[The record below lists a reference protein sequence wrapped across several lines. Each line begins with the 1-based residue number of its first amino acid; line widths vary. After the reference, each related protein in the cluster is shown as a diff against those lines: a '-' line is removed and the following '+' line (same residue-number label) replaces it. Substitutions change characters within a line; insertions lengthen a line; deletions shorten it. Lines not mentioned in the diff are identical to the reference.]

1 MIASRA
7 SRHFYDSGPLHRP
20 PNLLG
25 SRKNPNLAAD
35 KHILDIASARVTS
48 RKNRRS
54 EETDETLVTYMSV
67 RDIITNKGTLTMR
80 VITMWFVVG
89 ALCIASF
96 STANLII
103 DAFDLKPYD
112 IATASQQSL
121 ASQQLTPDVD
131 FGKRFAEIRQV
142 LLGVSDARS
151 LSTLHT
157 PQLKALD
164 WLANRDGMQL
174 SINATNIVQRYS
186 LAVMYYSTD
195 EAGWL
200 RPMNWLTDQHECEW
214 KEKGGVRSCS
224 DTMEVTDISLWNNLK
239 GTIPTE
245 LFKLSKLKILYLARN
260 KLYGTIPTEIGLL
273 TELEYLGLHHNFLNG
288 TLPSDVMGNMKKLRS
303 IYVEKNEITGTIRRI
318 DPLCQLRTT
327 AKPAKGQLSVGGAL
341 TQVTADCKS
350 LVTWK
355 PPQVACGCCTKCYL

>member
-1 MIASRA
+1 MTR
-7 SRHFYDSGPLHRP
+7 
-20 PNLLG
+20 
-25 SRKNPNLAAD
+25 
-35 KHILDIASARVTS
+35 
-48 RKNRRS
+48 
-54 EETDETLVTYMSV
+54 
-67 RDIITNKGTLTMR
+67 KGTLTTR
-80 VITMWFVVG
+80 VLTMWVIVG

-112 IATASQQSL
+112 MATASQQSV
-121 ASQQLTPDVD
+121 ASQQITPKVV
-131 FGKRFAEIRQV
+131 FGLRFAEIRRA
-142 LLGVSDARS
+142 LLGVSDTLA

-174 SINATNIVQRYS
+174 PINATNLVQRYA

-200 RPMNWLTDQHECEW
+200 RPMKWLSDQHECEW
-214 KEKGGVRSCS
+214 KEQGGVRSCS
-224 DTMEVTDISLWNNLK
+224 DSMEVTDLSLWNNLK

-245 LFKLSKLKILYLARN
+245 LSNLSKLKILYLARN

-273 TELEYLGLHHNFLNG
+273 TDLEYLGLHHNFLNG

-303 IYVEKNEITGTIRRI
+303 IYIEKNEITGTIRRV

-327 AKPAKGQLSVGGAL
+327 AKPVKRQPSMGGAL
-341 TQVTADCKS
+341 AQVTADCKS